1 MKRSSRLLATL
12 CLAVFSL
19 QLSGCFGK
27 FSLTRAMWDFNKNIS
42 SNKFVQWAVFLVMVI
57 VPVYSIGT
65 LVDALVINSIEF
77 WTGENPVSS
86 AGGADSNTR
95 VVRLGPGQTLRMS
108 REPGSDVMKVELER
122 EGQPATVRYFEPL
135 NDGMVVR
142 DEAGALLI
150 QAREQVDGAVTVTD
164 ATGATMALHSP
175 EAVAQARQLLLN
187 DGAAGLAQY
196 ARNQVSLSQGLALV
210 CSDAPHTLGQ

>member
-196 ARNQVSLSQGLALV
+196 ARTATSRRPTSATSWT
-210 CSDAPHTLGQ
+210 CC